1 LFVCSIDRIGAG
13 IEGAT
18 IDATIRVA
26 VL

>member
-1 LFVCSIDRIGAG
+1 LFVCSIDRIGAA